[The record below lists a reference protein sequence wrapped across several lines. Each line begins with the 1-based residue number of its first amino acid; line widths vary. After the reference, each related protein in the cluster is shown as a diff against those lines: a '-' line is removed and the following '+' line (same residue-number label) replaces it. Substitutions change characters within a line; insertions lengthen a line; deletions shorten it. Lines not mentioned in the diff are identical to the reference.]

1 MLGHTK
7 TSDVVSSLS
16 LGLIK
21 HIRDFLY
28 KYAIIL
34 GGCATRF
41 AASFS
46 EVNG

>member
-34 GGCATRF
+34 GGFATRV

-46 EVNG
+46 EVHG